1 MTVTRQIMHG
11 GKPFIVAAAA
21 VGIGVLLQA
30 TSLAGAG
37 TVAKSGITTAGAGFD
52 DAAMTQVLEKK
63 KKKKKKR
70 TLRGTQ
76 TRGSYTDG

>member
-1 MTVTRQIMHG
+1 MAVTRQITHG
-11 GKPFIVAAAA
+11 GKPFIVAVAAA
-21 VGIGVLLQA
+21 GLGVLLQA
-30 TSLAGAG
+30 TSVAGAG
-37 TVAKSGITTAGAGFD
+37 NVAKTGITTAGAGYD
-52 DAAMTQVLEKK
+52 DAALTQVFEK